1 VFREVSDEPS
11 VEVGESEEGLHF
23 LLVRRS
29 GPLGNASDLD
39 QVHHNGVVR
48 DNYSEVLDRGFVE
61 FAFVGTEV
69 ELMLLQQLQNA
80 AGDLPV
86 LFKGLCED
94 EDVVQIDHNHAFRDE
109 VLEDVV
115 HHRLEGGG
123 TVREAEEH
131 DKGFVQA
138 AVGPEGGLP
147 FISFIYLDVVEAPS
161 DVQFREVL
169 GSVELRNQFRNQ
181 RERVLVFH
189 GHGIQ
194 GAVVLYQTEFPI
206 LLFNKEDWSS
216 HRGLGGS
223 DPSRLEVFLQKGIQF
238 FLFGGGEQVDLA
250 TFRRSIGGELDG
262 VVPRLGPQ

>member
-1 VFREVSDEPS
+1 LDEPS
-11 VEVGESEEGLHF
+11 VEVDESKEGLYF

-29 GPLGNASDLD
+29 RPLGNASDLD
-39 QVHHNGVVR
+39 WVHRDGVVR
-48 DNYSEVLDRGFVE
+48 DDYSKVLDRGFLE
-61 FAFVGTEV
+61 FTFVRTEV

-94 EDVVQIDHNHAFRDE
+94 EDVVQIDHDHALRDE

-115 HHRLEGGG
+115 HHHLEGGG

-131 DKGFVQA
+131 DKGLLQA

-147 FISFIYLDVVEAPS
+147 FVSFLYPDVVEAPS
-161 DVQFREVL
+161 DVQFHEVL
-169 GSVELRNQFRNQ
+169 GSAELHNQFQNQ
-181 RERVLVFH
+181 WERALVFH

-194 GAVVLYQTEFPI
+194 CAVVLYQTEFSI
-206 LLFNKEDWSS
+206 LLFNKEDQSS

-223 DPSRLEVFLQKGIQF
+223 DPSRFEVFLQKGI
-238 FLFGGGEQVDLA
+238 
-250 TFRRSIGGELDG
+250 
-262 VVPRLGPQ
+262 